1 MKTVLSEMNHV
12 PCMAWTSPQETP
24 LWAMRA
30 TANSPRV
37 LPRVARRPWPSC
49 MSDTAIA
56 STPTASVCVAIRE
69 QAADAMQDSF
79 LLAYAR
85 IGQLRD
91 RTKVRPWLY
100 AIARNECLRQLRA
113 NKRSVDLESVGE
125 VADMNETSDAG
136 LNAADART
144 LIDDAF
150 AGMNTTD
157 RDVLDLAL
165 RQDLDNS
172 SIAMVLEV
180 SDNNAAAKVS
190 RAKSQLQN
198 AVGALLL
205 FRSRGSACADLKK
218 DLGSSTEFNP
228 LTRKRI
234 LRHAEDC
241 STCTTSR
248 SKAVAALALVG
259 LPLLA
264 APSWI
269 REALLDSGV
278 PQSGGTVSASDRHVS
293 RDVNGQVDS
302 SADLPSGRG
311 EQTHGQQ
318 APSNQGSSE
327 SAGQLPDL
335 PAQSQSTPQQVDGQV
350 STSQATLAARAAE
363 ISQLR
368 PEFNSDGWPVAS
380 NQERR
385 LWPLIAVGA
394 AVLVLLGA
402 TVGMVITG
410 GQEPTAAEAMKSIE
424 YPLPPSCSIAN
435 AECRPDVQGEASSQQ
450 TGKRNPRAS
459 SRPAVGETFRPI
471 VRRSS
476 PDRNRRPIP
485 VPSPSRN
492 PSPKPTAPETHPN
505 TASSNTWGSWPHRG
519 APRSHSR
526 LAARARG
533 SPGRW
538 VLQKLHLWE
547 DDCHAWGQ
555 TQLAADVSK
564 ATE

>member
-1 MKTVLSEMNHV
+1 MIGHSGEDCPERDEPRTLHGMDIAAGDAPLGDASDSEL
-12 PCMAWTSPQETP
+12 AASIAEGSQEA
-24 LWAMRA
+24 LAELYERY
-30 TANSPRV
+30 
-37 LPRVARRPWPSC
+37 
-49 MSDTAIA
+49 SDRIYTYCV
-56 STPTASVCVAIRE
+56 SVCGNRE

-318 APSNQGSSE
+318 VPSNQGSSE

-410 GQEPTAAEAMKSIE
+410 GQEPTAAEPIKSIE
-424 YPLPPSCSIAN
+424 ILSAPTAASPTPTAEPTSKEKPSPTDAN
-435 AECRPDVQGEASSQQ
+435 ESE
-450 TGKRNPRAS
+450 AS
-459 SRPAVGETFRPI
+459 SRPSANAGG
-471 VRRSS
+471 SS
-476 PDRNRRPIP
+476 GGNPQPKP
-485 VPSPSRN
+485 TSK
-492 PSPKPTAPETHPN
+492 PSPKPKPKPKPKPTTPKPAP
-505 TASSNTWGSWPHRG
+505 
-519 APRSHSR
+519 APP
-526 LAARARG
+526 
-533 SPGRW
+533 SPPIPGGPDSI
-538 VLQKLHLWE
+538 VLPS
-547 DDCHAWGQ
+547 DPIPG
-555 TQLAADVSK
+555 
-564 ATE
+564 